1 MSQASLGQYT
11 AKVREL
17 VQSTPERVFIR
28 ARHIEK
34 DRIWREIL
42 ESDVRRVLENG
53 KVERVRSEDLT
64 VLWRGRDVDG
74 RLLELQCALVNEDGN
89 DTMIV
94 RDAFLVRVGTAY
106 EPGKDDGK
114 LKKEWLKSHPDYED
128 APGGGVRRKVSVSV
142 TRRKDR

>member
-11 AKVREL
+11 TKIREL
-17 VQSTPERVFIR
+17 VQSAPERVFIR

-42 ESDVRRVLENG
+42 ESDVRKALENG
-53 KVERVRSEDLT
+53 KVERVRPGDLT
-64 VLWRGRDVDG
+64 LLWRGRDVDG

-89 DTMIV
+89 DTLV
-94 RDAFLVRVGTAY
+94 VQDAFQVRVGTAY
-106 EPGKDDGK
+106 EPGKDDAK
-114 LKKEWLKSHPDYED
+114 IKKDWLKSHSDYEE
-128 APGGGVRRKVSVSV
+128 APGGGVRRKISVSV